1 MHKAKQAGKHEPGH
15 MKKKK
20 KKIYT
25 LKQKLP
31 KPLHFSDGGKNA
43 GVLKHTIANPIK
55 KS

>member
-1 MHKAKQAGKHEPGH
+1 MHKAKQAGKHEPAQ
-15 MKKKK
+15 MKK

-31 KPLHFSDGGKNA
+31 QPLHFCDVGKNA